1 MPYSLRMLTFI
12 ETKLFTRFA
21 DKYLG
26 DEGLLALQIHLLAR
40 PTIGRVIPG
49 SGGIR
54 KLRWSMPGRGKQGG
68 MRVIYFLR
76 VTREEVWLLTLY
88 PKNVSDNIPAL
99 VLRKIRESID
109 G

>member
-1 MPYSLRMLTFI
+1 MLIFV
-12 ETKLFTRFA
+12 ETKLFTRLA
-21 DKYLG
+21 DQYLG
-26 DEGLLALQIHLLAR
+26 DEGLLALQIHLLAL
-40 PTIGRVIPG
+40 PTIGKVIPG

-68 MRVIYFLR
+68 MRVIYFIR
-76 VTREEVWLLTLY
+76 VAREEIWLLTLY
-88 PKNVSDNIPAL
+88 PKNVAGSIPAS